1 MLDDILRMCQE
12 MQASDLHL
20 MKDEP
25 PVVRLH
31 GNLQRSVV
39 DRLGEA
45 ELSAMLL
52 GILTAEQRA
61 ALERDND
68 INVARDLP
76 DGDRFRINIHRQK
89 GALEAAIRRIP
100 REIPTLQS
108 LGLPAVVGQ
117 LAMRPNGLVLVTGAV
132 GMGKTTT
139 LAAMVNLIN
148 REREALVV
156 SIEDP
161 IEYVHTSQRSFIK
174 QREIGSDT
182 PSFAVALKNAL
193 RQDPNVIVVGEMLDL
208 DTIATA
214 VTAAETGHL
223 VLATMH
229 TSHAT
234 QALHRILDVFP
245 AAQQGML
252 AAQLADCL
260 QGVVAQTL
268 LPAARGDSRVLAA
281 EVLVATDGVRN
292 LIRSSH
298 FEQVYSQMETGASL
312 GMQTLDKAL
321 EGLVKAGK
329 ITCETA
335 QNKVRFPERFVC
347 PVSARIEQAGWTM
360 LERNPLR

>member
-20 MKDEP
+20 MKNEP
-25 PVVRLH
+25 PVLRRH
-31 GNLQRSVV
+31 GTLFRSVI
-39 DRLGEA
+39 DPLTED

-52 GILTAEQRA
+52 GILTEEQRA
-61 ALERDND
+61 TLERDCD
-68 INVARDLP
+68 VNVARELV

-100 REIPTLQS
+100 REIPTLQA

-139 LAAMVNLIN
+139 LASMIDLIN
-148 REREALVV
+148 RQREALIV

-161 IEYVHTSQRSFIK
+161 IEYVHTSRHSFIK
-174 QREIGSDT
+174 QREVGSDT
-182 PSFAVALKNAL
+182 PAFASALKNAL
-193 RQDPNVIVVGEMLDL
+193 RQDPNVIVVGEMLDI
-208 DTIATA
+208 DTVATA

-245 AAQQGML
+245 AGQQGLL

-260 QGVVAQTL
+260 QGVIAQTL
-268 LPAARGDSRVLAA
+268 LPSAEGEGRVLAT
-281 EVLVATDGVRN
+281 EVLVTTDGIRN
-292 LIRSSH
+292 LIRSNH
-298 FEQVYSQMETGASL
+298 FEQIYSQMETGAAL
-312 GMQTLDKAL
+312 GMQTLDRAL

-347 PVSARIEQAGWTM
+347 PVNARIERTGWAM
-360 LERNPLR
+360 LERMPVR